1 MTWQPPPRP
10 EWVRAIDRG
19 EVLPV
24 AEEAARPLDRDRLL
38 GEARARLGL
47 DADAGV
53 GAVDGD
59 ESFLEPLDI
68 VLRALEDEARL
79 TLTGRWLTRRFLV
92 RLLEVRFQ
100 LAAYV
105 RADPGVRDEVV
116 AEPLVVTGAP
126 RTGTTILYG
135 LLARDPGLR
144 APEGWELLRPVPPPL
159 PDRFPDEGR
168 LVLADAEL
176 RMMGTVV
183 SGLDAIHAYSGRMPK
198 ECLSAMSFAFLSEE
212 FTARYHVPSYVEH
225 LMGADLRPAYEMHR
239 LVLQVLQRRF
249 GTARW
254 LLKSPVH
261 LHGLDALFAVYPD
274 ARLVVTHR
282 DPLTVLG
289 SVSSL
294 VANLR
299 WAHSDD
305 VDLTDIGRY
314 HEALYLQD
322 LDGLVTRVEEGR
334 LDPGRTHHGRYD
346 DFVDDPMGAVR
357 AVYAHHDLPLAP
369 DAEAA
374 MGDHLVAR
382 PKGADGEHRYDF
394 ADLGLDAGVERERFA
409 RYCAAFGVR
418 EEER

>member
-1 MTWQPPPRP
+1 MSWRPEARP
-10 EWVRAIDRG
+10 EWVSAIDRG
-19 EVLPV
+19 EVLPIAEV
-24 AEEAARPLDRDRLL
+24 ARRPFDRDQLL
-38 GEARARLGL
+38 AEARARLGL

-53 GAVDGD
+53 GAIGGD
-59 ESFLEPLDI
+59 ESFVEPLDV

-79 TLTGRWLTRRFLV
+79 TLTGRWLTRRFLL

-105 RADPGVRDEVV
+105 RADPGVRDEIV

-135 LLARDPGLR
+135 LLALDPSLR
-144 APEGWELLRPVPPPL
+144 APEGWELLRPLPPPH
-159 PDRFPDEGR
+159 PDRFPDAGR
-168 LVLADAEL
+168 LVLADTEL
-176 RMMGTVV
+176 RMMGSVV
-183 SGLDAIHAYSGRMPK
+183 SGLDAIHAYGGRMPK

-212 FTARYHVPSYVEH
+212 FTARYRVPSYVDF

-282 DPLTVLG
+282 DPLTLLG

-299 WAHSDD
+299 WAHSDH
-305 VDLTDIGRY
+305 VDLADIGRY

-322 LDGLVTRVEEGR
+322 LDGLAIMVEEGR
-334 LDPGRTHHGRYD
+334 LDPARTHHGRYD
-346 DFVDDPMGAVR
+346 EFVDDPMGAVR
-357 AVYAHHDLPLAP
+357 AVYAHHGMELAP
-369 DAEAA
+369 EAEAA
-374 MGDHLVAR
+374 MAAHLEAR
-382 PKGADGEHRYDF
+382 PKGVDGEHRYDF
-394 ADLGLDAGVERERFA
+394 ADLGLDAEVERERFA
-409 RYCAAFGVR
+409 RYCATFGVR
-418 EEER
+418 VEER